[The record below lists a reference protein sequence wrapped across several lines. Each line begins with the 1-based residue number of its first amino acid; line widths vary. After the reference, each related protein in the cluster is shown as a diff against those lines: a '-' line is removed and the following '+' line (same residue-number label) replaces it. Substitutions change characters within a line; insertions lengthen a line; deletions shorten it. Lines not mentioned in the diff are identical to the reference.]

1 MRIAKFL
8 AAAGVASRRK
18 SEELILEGK
27 VSVNGKIIDELGMQI
42 DPEKDVIKVGSKRVK
57 APEEKVYIMLN
68 KPVGCVSTCS
78 DDKGRDTVLD
88 YVKDIKARIYPVG
101 RLDFTT
107 EGLLLL
113 TNDGELANK
122 LTHPRHEVG
131 KRYLT
136 IVNDVVTA
144 DDVKKLEKGVF
155 IEGGK
160 TAPARVK
167 ILKSEPGR
175 TELTIIIHEGRNH
188 QVKKMFEAIEKNVI
202 FLKRISVG
210 DINLGTLKKG
220 EYRHL
225 TEEEVTYLKSLK

>member
-1 MRIAKFL
+1 VNGQVVKELGTKVDPAKDTVEF
-8 AAAGVASRRK
+8 R
-18 SEELILEGK
+18 GK
-27 VSVNGKIIDELGMQI
+27 V
-42 DPEKDVIKVGSKRVK
+42 VK
-57 APEEKVYIMLN
+57 AEQQIMTVMLH
-68 KPVGCVSTCS
+68 KPAGYVTTSH
-78 DDKGRDTVLD
+78 DQFGRPDVTQLV
-88 YVKDIKARIYPVG
+88 DIPGVRLYPVG
-101 RLDFTT
+101 RLDYQTT
-107 EGLLLL
+107 GLLLL
-113 TNDGELANK
+113 TNDGELANT

-136 IVNDVVTA
+136 IIDDVLTA

-167 ILKSEPGR
+167 ILKSAPGR

-225 TEEEVTYLKSLK
+225 TEEEVQYLKSLK